1 MSEGPDLEANARAII
16 DANLYMVL
24 GTADEAGRPWVSP
37 VYFAPVS
44 YREFLW
50 VSQPQATH
58 SRNLAL
64 REEISIVIFDSQVPI
79 NTGLAVYM
87 GASARQLTGTDA
99 ERRALDVYSRRAVA
113 HGGRAFTLEDVRSPA
128 GLRLYRATA
137 ADQYILDEHDERVPV
152 SLT

>member
-1 MSEGPDLEANARAII
+1 MSEGQDLEANARAII

-37 VYFAPVS
+37 VYFAPAS

-50 VSQPQATH
+50 VSQPQAMH
-58 SRNLAL
+58 SRNIAL

-79 NTGLAVYM
+79 NTGQGVYM

-99 ERRALDVYSRRAVA
+99 EPRALDVYSRRAVA

-152 SLT
+152 GLC

>member
-1 MSEGPDLEANARAII
+1 MSEGPDLEANAKAII

-37 VYFAPVS
+37 VYFAPAS

-58 SRNLAL
+58 SRNIAL

-79 NTGLAVYM
+79 NTGQAVYM
-87 GASARQLTGTDA
+87 GATARQLTGTDA
-99 ERRALDVYSRRAVA
+99 EPRALDVYSRRAVA
-113 HGGRAFTLEDVRSPA
+113 HGGGAVTLEEVRSPA

-137 ADQYILDEHDERVPV
+137 ADQYILDEYDERMPV
-152 SLT
+152 SLY